1 MFIGHFA
8 VGFALKRAAPN
19 TSLGWLIAAPIFLDM
34 VWPIFVLAG
43 VERVAIEPGNTAFT
57 PLNFISYP
65 YSHSLAAAI
74 VWSIVL
80 AVVYFAIGGTRSKLG
95 SAVIALGVFSHWV
108 LDVITHRADMPLYP
122 GSKTFLGF
130 SLWNSIPAT
139 LILESLMFIAG
150 VWLYASMTRAKDK
163 IGSIAFW
170 GFVLFLAVA
179 YVAASFGSPPP
190 SVTALGILGLLT
202 WLFPFWAGW
211 FDRHRKVAVESA

>member
-8 VGFALKRAAPN
+8 VGFALKRAAPD

-34 VWPIFVLAG
+34 VWPIFILTG

-80 AVVYFAIGGTRSKLG
+80 AVLCFAIGGTRSKRG
-95 SAVIALGVFSHWV
+95 SAVIALGVFSHWI
-108 LDVITHRADMPLYP
+108 LDVATHRADMPLYP
-122 GSKTFLGF
+122 GSDTFLGF
-130 SLWNSIPAT
+130 GLWNSVAAT
-139 LILESLMFIAG
+139 LIVEGLMFVVGI
-150 VWLYASMTRAKDK
+150 WLYASITRAKDK

-170 GFVLFLAVA
+170 AFVLFLIVA
-179 YVAASFGSPPP
+179 YLA
-190 SVTALGILGLLT
+190 
-202 WLFPFWAGW
+202 
-211 FDRHRKVAVESA
+211 